1 MKHVRRMHCFECTK
15 GLVNEVL
22 AVVIGKLLGPDN
34 AVHVCLHELL
44 PKVLDVRLLIQ
55 HSVSYLDQVDLGKC
69 FQAARFL
76 DIKDGNDV
84 LVVEVSQELHFSKCA
99 QAEHGVIEGCDFLDC
114 DLLAR
119 RFVNG
124 RATWLVSERID
135 KSIENSV
142 TKLRHTRLPQRHLE
156 CRTVQR
162 R

>member
-1 MKHVRRMHCFECTK
+1 MYCT
-15 GLVNEVL
+15 
-22 AVVIGKLLGPDN
+22 
-34 AVHVCLHELL
+34 
-44 PKVLDVRLLIQ
+44 
-55 HSVSYLDQVDLGKC
+55 YLDQVNFRKC

-76 DIKDGNDV
+76 DIKDRNDV
-84 LVVEVSQELHFSKCA
+84 LVVEVSQELHFSQCA
-99 QAEHGVIEGCDFLDC
+99 QAEHGVIEGRDFLDC

-124 RATWLVSERID
+124 RASLLVSEAID

-142 TKLRHTRLPQRHLE
+142 TKLRHTRLPQPHLE